1 MTDPTGIR
9 EWLTPTI
16 DPDSQMLHELAM
28 IHFGAAAGVGVGGS
42 LSIGWVWV
50 AAVAWFAA
58 GAALLLW
65 AGERT

>member
-1 MTDPTGIR
+1 MSDSTGIR
-9 EWLTPTI
+9 EWLNPTI

-28 IHFGAAAGVGVGGS
+28 VHFGAAVGLGIGGPIP
-42 LSIGWVWV
+42 IGWAWV
-50 AAVAWFAA
+50 AGVAWFAA